1 MDFFEWN
8 KVWGAL
14 LASILA
20 VMVLREVG
28 SLFYYEPSYVD
39 GGYKID
45 VPETPADNEDAN
57 TPEEPQVDF
66 ASLLLT
72 ANVDAGERVAKRC
85 LSCHNF
91 TKGGANQTGPGLW
104 NVLGR
109 DIASVDGFNYSNT
122 LNGLDGVWTY
132 EKMNGYLENPAQWA
146 PGTKM
151 AFAGLN
157 REKDRANIIAYMRQ
171 QADTPI
177 EMPAAQADQ

>member
-14 LASILA
+14 LASVLA

-28 SLFYYEPSYVD
+28 TLFYHEPSYIE

-45 VPETPADNEDAN
+45 VPENEVPVEADPTDSVE
-57 TPEEPQVDF
+57 TVDF
-66 ASLLLT
+66 ASLIPT
-72 ANVDAGERVAKRC
+72 ASVDAGERVAKRC

-91 TKGGANQTGPGLW
+91 EKGGANQTGPYLW

-109 DIASVDGFNYSNT
+109 DIASINGFNYSST
-122 LNGLDGVWTY
+122 LTGLDGVWTY
-132 EKMNGYLENPAQWA
+132 DKMNGYLENPAKWA

-157 REKDRANIIAYMRQ
+157 RQKDRVNIIAYMRQ
-171 QADTPI
+171 QADTP
-177 EMPAAQADQ
+177 PAVPMDAE